1 MKIKDIYI
9 KNFRSLKEETIVF
22 PESGILALVGANNA
36 GKSNI
41 LKAINNILGDTWFG
55 KDKAEVNDY
64 YNRDCNNNIY
74 IKITF
79 DDNREIELDFLNG
92 GKWAEY
98 KDGSGKKLNEWNHN
112 LNLYNSTGNAKE
124 DFPCTFLPAER
135 SLEKNLQFRSYE
147 LMGKIAKSFNEKA
160 KSKKM
165 VIEAKFGEVMELLNE
180 VEGFVDFKNDFVNYF
195 NAMQADTPYKLK
207 VDFKAFSPLNYFKTI
222 NILANDSSINSEY
235 DIDIDELGEG
245 NKSLLLFALLRSYA
259 KNFKQD
265 ATGILA
271 VEEPEI
277 YLHPQARRHLFE
289 LLFEIVKDSNI
300 QIIYTTHS
308 PDFLA
313 TEKFDSIGLVSKD
326 PNNGTLVKIL
336 SKVDLVKFS
345 KLTGVPADKTTTSNI
360 SEFYS
365 TTSNFRLNEGF
376 FAKKLFL
383 VEGETEELCFPIL
396 FKHFGINTDSSGISF
411 VAVNGK
417 NQIPKYWRLFNSF
430 GIQTEIVIDNDDDV
444 TGNKRSSNN
453 NIASCFN
460 TSVDEILNIEDNK
473 SLKVLQ
479 CNKEGVFNQNIFILK
494 TDFET
499 AFQKDL
505 EKYCEEN
512 HIDNK
517 YQNILD
523 EAIDI
528 IKPVKK
534 SQKGQVARFII
545 NRIFNKYPNFKPS
558 FVKSILDNIDLR
570 LGGQSSQVSS
580 EDKPNVDGLPYNEHN
595 IGDPQ

>member
-1 MKIKDIYI
+1 MKISEIYI
-9 KNFRSLKEETIVF
+9 KNFRSIKEETIVF
-22 PESGILALVGANNA
+22 PDSGILALVGANNA

-55 KDKAEVNDY
+55 KDKAEINDY
-64 YNRDCNNNIY
+64 YNKDCNNNVY

-79 DDNREIELDFLNG
+79 DDDRSVELDFSSG
-92 GKWAEY
+92 GKWSEY
-98 KDGSGKKLNEWNHN
+98 KDSSGRKLADWNHN
-112 LNLYNSTGNAKE
+112 LSTFNSTGNVKD

-160 KSKKM
+160 QSKKAG
-165 VIEAKFGEVMELLNE
+165 IEAKFGEVMELLNE
-180 VEGFVDFKNDFVNYF
+180 VEGFTNFKNDFINYF
-195 NAMQADTPYKLK
+195 NSMQADTPYKLK
-207 VDFKAFSPLNYFKTI
+207 IDFKAFSPLNYFKTI
-222 NILANDSSINSEY
+222 NILANDSSINNEF

-289 LLFEIVKDSNI
+289 MLFEIVKDSNI

-313 TEKFDSIGLVSKD
+313 TEKFDSIGLVSKS
-326 PNNGTLVKIL
+326 PKEGTTVKTL
-336 SKVDLVKFS
+336 SKEDLVEFS
-345 KLTGVPADKTTTSNI
+345 KQTGVSKDKTTSNNI
-360 SEFYS
+360 SEFYA
-365 TTSNFRLNEGF
+365 TTSNYRLNEGF
-376 FAKKLFL
+376 FSKVLFL

-430 GIQTEIVIDNDDDV
+430 GIQTEIIIDNDDDTSGV
-444 TGNKRSSNN
+444 KRGSNS
-453 NIASCFN
+453 NIATCFN
-460 TSVDEILNIEDNK
+460 TTIEDVLN
-473 SLKVLQ
+473 LQDGVNIKVLQ
-479 CNKEGVFNQNIFILK
+479 CEKDSIFTQRLFILK

-499 AFQKDL
+499 TFHDDFQ
-505 EKYCEEN
+505 KYCEESS
-512 HIDNK
+512 IENK
-517 YQNILD
+517 YKEFLD
-523 EAIDI
+523 EAKDL
-528 IKPVKK
+528 IKPIKK
-534 SQKGQVARFII
+534 SQKGQIARHIVNKVLDTYPEYKPNFVNEII
-545 NRIFNKYPNFKPS
+545 N
-558 FVKSILDNIDLR
+558 NIEVVHAIRPVIDEVELKDDDDL
-570 LGGQSSQVSS
+570 
-580 EDKPNVDGLPYNEHN
+580 PF
-595 IGDPQ
+595 

>member
-1 MKIKDIYI
+1 MKISEIYI
-9 KNFRSLKEETIVF
+9 KNFRSIKEETIVF
-22 PESGILALVGANNA
+22 PDSGILALVGANNA

-55 KDKAEVNDY
+55 KDKAEISDY
-64 YNRDCNNNIY
+64 YNKDSTNNIK

-79 DDNREIELDFLNG
+79 DNNRFVELDFSNG
-92 GKWAEY
+92 GKWASYYDENGRTIY
-98 KDGSGKKLNEWNHN
+98 SSNGNVKD
-112 LNLYNSTGNAKE
+112 

-160 KSKKM
+160 QSKKAA
-165 VIEAKFGEVMELLNE
+165 IEAKFGEVMELLNE
-180 VEGFVDFKNDFVNYF
+180 VEGFTNFKNDFINYF
-195 NAMQADTPYKLK
+195 NSMQADTPYKLK

-222 NILANDSSINSEY
+222 NILANDSSINNEF

-289 LLFEIVKDSNI
+289 MLFEIVKDSNI

-313 TEKFDSIGLVSKD
+313 TERFDSIGLVSKS
-326 PNNGTLVKIL
+326 PTHGTQVKTL
-336 SKVDLVKFS
+336 SKENLVDFS
-345 KLTGVPADKTTTSNI
+345 KLTGVPEDKTTLDNI
-360 SEFYS
+360 SEFYA
-365 TTSNFRLNEGF
+365 TTSNYRLNEGF
-376 FAKKLFL
+376 FSKRLFL
-383 VEGETEELCFPIL
+383 VEGETEELCLPIL

-430 GIQTEIVIDNDDDV
+430 GIKTEIIIDNDDD
-444 TGNKRSSNN
+444 TDGNKRSSND

-460 TSVDEILNIEDNK
+460 TSVNEILNIEDNANT
-473 SLKVLQ
+473 KVLQ
-479 CNKEGVFNQNIFILK
+479 CAKDGSFDQRIFIFK

-499 AFQKDL
+499 AFKEDF
-505 EKYCEEN
+505 EKYCNEN
-512 HIDNK
+512 SIESK
-517 YQNILD
+517 YIELSD
-523 EAIDI
+523 EALNL

-534 SQKGQVARFII
+534 SQKGQIARYIVNYILGEYPDYNPCFIKVVI
-545 NRIFNKYPNFKPS
+545 DTLGLISEVP
-558 FVKSILDNIDLR
+558 ILEITNDDITDDL
-570 LGGQSSQVSS
+570 
-580 EDKPNVDGLPYNEHN
+580 PF
-595 IGDPQ
+595 

>member
-1 MKIKDIYI
+1 MKISEIYI
-9 KNFRSLKEETIVF
+9 KNFRSIKEETIVF
-22 PESGILALVGANNA
+22 PDSGILALVGANNA

-55 KDKAEVNDY
+55 KDKAEISDY
-64 YNRDCNNNIY
+64 YNKDSTNSIK

-79 DDNREIELDFLNG
+79 DNNRFVELDFSNG
-92 GKWAEY
+92 GKWASYYDENGRTIY
-98 KDGSGKKLNEWNHN
+98 SSNGNVKD
-112 LNLYNSTGNAKE
+112 

-160 KSKKM
+160 QSKKAA
-165 VIEAKFGEVMELLNE
+165 IEAKFGEVMELLNE
-180 VEGFVDFKNDFVNYF
+180 VEGFTNFKNDFINYF
-195 NAMQADTPYKLK
+195 NSMQADTPYKLK

-222 NILANDSSINSEY
+222 NILANDSSINNEF

-289 LLFEIVKDSNI
+289 MLFEIVKDSNI

-313 TEKFDSIGLVSKD
+313 TERFDSIGLVSKS
-326 PNNGTLVKIL
+326 PTHGTQVKTL
-336 SKVDLVKFS
+336 SKENLVDFS
-345 KLTGVPADKTTTSNI
+345 KLTGVPEDKTTLDNI
-360 SEFYS
+360 SEFYA
-365 TTSNFRLNEGF
+365 TTSNYRLNEGF
-376 FAKKLFL
+376 FSKRLFL
-383 VEGETEELCFPIL
+383 VEGETEELCLPIL

-430 GIQTEIVIDNDDDV
+430 GIKTEIIIDNDDD
-444 TGNKRSSNN
+444 TDGNKRSSNN

-460 TSVDEILNIEDNK
+460 TSVNEILNIEDNANT
-473 SLKVLQ
+473 KVLQ
-479 CNKEGVFNQNIFILK
+479 CAKDGSFDQRIFIFK

-499 AFQKDL
+499 AFKEDF
-505 EKYCEEN
+505 EKYCNESSIE
-512 HIDNK
+512 NK
-517 YQNILD
+517 YTELSD
-523 EAIDI
+523 EALNL

-534 SQKGQVARFII
+534 SQKGQIARYIVNHILSEYPDYNPCFIKVVI
-545 NRIFNKYPNFKPS
+545 DTLGLTSEVP
-558 FVKSILDNIDLR
+558 ILEITNDEITDDL
-570 LGGQSSQVSS
+570 
-580 EDKPNVDGLPYNEHN
+580 PF
-595 IGDPQ
+595 

>member
-1 MKIKDIYI
+1 MRISEIYI
-9 KNFRSLKEETIVF
+9 KNFRSIKEETIVF
-22 PESGILALVGANNA
+22 PDSGILALVGANNA

-41 LKAINNILGDTWFG
+41 LKAVNNILGDTWFG
-55 KDKAEVNDY
+55 KDKAEISDY
-64 YNRDCNNNIY
+64 YNKDSTNNIK

-79 DDNREIELDFLNG
+79 DNNRFVELDFSNG
-92 GKWAEY
+92 GKWASYYDENGRVIY
-98 KDGSGKKLNEWNHN
+98 SSNGNVKD
-112 LNLYNSTGNAKE
+112 

-160 KSKKM
+160 QSKKAD
-165 VIEAKFGEVMELLNE
+165 IEAKFGEVMELLNE
-180 VEGFVDFKNDFVNYF
+180 VEGFTNFKNDFINYF
-195 NAMQADTPYKLK
+195 NSMQADTPYKLK

-222 NILANDSSINSEY
+222 NILANDSSINNEF

-289 LLFEIVKDSNI
+289 MLFEIVKDSNI

-313 TEKFDSIGLVSKD
+313 TERFDSIGLVSKS
-326 PNNGTLVKIL
+326 PTHGTQVKTL
-336 SKVDLVKFS
+336 SKENLVDFS
-345 KLTGVPADKTTTSNI
+345 KLTGVPEDKTTLDNI
-360 SEFYS
+360 SEFYA
-365 TTSNFRLNEGF
+365 TTSNYRLNEGF
-376 FAKKLFL
+376 FSKRLFL
-383 VEGETEELCFPIL
+383 VEGETEELCLPIL

-430 GIQTEIVIDNDDDV
+430 GIKTEIIIDNDDD
-444 TGNKRSSNN
+444 TDGNKRSSNN

-460 TSVDEILNIEDNK
+460 TSVNEILNIEDNANI
-473 SLKVLQ
+473 KVLQ
-479 CNKEGVFNQNIFILK
+479 CAKDGSFDQRIFILK

-499 AFQKDL
+499 SFKEDF
-505 EKYCEEN
+505 EKYCNEN
-512 HIDNK
+512 SIESK
-517 YQNILD
+517 YIELSD
-523 EAIDI
+523 EALKL

-534 SQKGQVARFII
+534 SQKGQIARYIVNHILGEYQDYNPCFIKVVI
-545 NRIFNKYPNFKPS
+545 DTLGLTSEVP
-558 FVKSILDNIDLR
+558 ILEITNDDITDDL
-570 LGGQSSQVSS
+570 
-580 EDKPNVDGLPYNEHN
+580 PF
-595 IGDPQ
+595 